1 MVPFGNW
8 QLTSDHCLFDAHKVI
23 AQYYFDIYLSLSVV
37 VQRAHK
43 IGRIPCSMD
52 RLKRPGEE
60 IGAMM
65 ITFIIPVMET
75 LILVKLLVTLVM

>member
-1 MVPFGNW
+1 MN
-8 QLTSDHCLFDAHKVI
+8 K
-23 AQYYFDIYLSLSVV
+23 IYLSLSVAA
-37 VQRAHK
+37 QRVRK
-43 IGRIPCSMD
+43 IGKIPCSMD